1 MKRFLVTALVLC
13 GCAGG
18 AWGAPPLSSSGEGP
32 HGKGNADSREL
43 LEEILM
49 ARLTR
54 ELALEDEQAVLLVR
68 HMTEFRDQMMAL
80 RRERGEKMRA
90 LRQAVRESKDE
101 SRIQHLMEEVRAV
114 NEKSMVA
121 RNDVLDFDGFE
132 LTTWQQARLL
142 VFLNDFEA
150 DMRRLLRRV
159 QEHRAKDAGRPGRGD
174 GDGRAPGERNPEAP
188 SDSTQDDREDAP
200 ISKAPAPA
208 G

>member
-1 MKRFLVTALVLC
+1 
-13 GCAGG
+13 
-18 AWGAPPLSSSGEGP
+18 
-32 HGKGNADSREL
+32 
-43 LEEILM
+43 M

-90 LRQAVRESKDE
+90 LRQVVRESNDE
-101 SRIQHLMEEVRAV
+101 SRIQQLMDEVRAV
-114 NEKSMVA
+114 NEKSMTA

-150 DMRRLLRRV
+150 DMRRLLRRA
-159 QEHRAKDAGRPGRGD
+159 QEHRAKETGRPARQDGEGDSGGRRELKNVPATGQTE
-174 GDGRAPGERNPEAP
+174 PEERE
-188 SDSTQDDREDAP
+188 SLTST
-200 ISKAPAPA
+200 APA

>member
-1 MKRFLVTALVLC
+1 MKRLVITLLVLS
-13 GCAGG
+13 GWAGG
-18 AWGAPPLSSSGEGP
+18 VWAAPESPSPGTPSGS
-32 HGKGNADSREL
+32 KGNAESRQL

-68 HMTEFRDQMMAL
+68 HMTEFRDRMAAL

-90 LRQAVRESKDE
+90 LRQVVRESNDE
-101 SRIQHLMEEVRAV
+101 SRIQQLMDEVRAV
-114 NEKSMVA
+114 NEKSMAA

-132 LTTWQQARLL
+132 MTTWQKARLL

-150 DMRRLLRRV
+150 DMRRLLRRA
-159 QEHRAKDAGRPGRGD
+159 QEHRAKETGRPARG
-174 GDGRAPGERNPEAP
+174 GGEGLAGGH
-188 SDSTQDDREDAP
+188 REDKRGPAAG
-200 ISKAPAPA
+200 SKEPNEKEGSNAPAPS

>member
-1 MKRFLVTALVLC
+1 MNRLLITLLVLS
-13 GCAGG
+13 GWAGG
-18 AWGAPPLSSSGEGP
+18 AWAAPESPSPGDAPQS
-32 HGKGNADSREL
+32 KGNAESRKL

-68 HMTEFRDQMMAL
+68 HMTEFRDQMTAL

-90 LRQAVRESKDE
+90 LRQVVRESNDE
-101 SRIQHLMEEVRAV
+101 SRIQQLMDEVRAT
-114 NEKSMVA
+114 NEKSMAA

-150 DMRRLLRRV
+150 DMRRLLRRA
-159 QEHRAKDAGRPGRGD
+159 QEHRAKQSGRPAREDSEGNSGARREPKNVPAAGHTD
-174 GDGRAPGERNPEAP
+174 LEDRENSTANAP
-188 SDSTQDDREDAP
+188 S
-200 ISKAPAPA
+200 